1 MAQAEEEVATLK
13 EDIAREELRTNAL
26 RLLRETVAQC
36 RAEALAA
43 VVGPVQHAATRT
55 LQRIA
60 GGRLG
65 GIQLGETFAP
75 AHVLPQLAEIPI
87 RLDDV
92 SGGEREQIYLA
103 TRLALADVLAKEERQ
118 LVVLDD
124 VLTVTD
130 TGRLARVLNVLEE
143 AAQRLQVLII
153 TCHPE
158 RYRGLDGAQFFD
170 LEATL
175 HDGAAA

>member
-1 MAQAEEEVATLK
+1 V
-13 EDIAREELRTNAL
+13 
-26 RLLRETVAQC
+26 
-36 RAEALAA
+36 
-43 VVGPVQHAATRT
+43 PVQLAATRT

-65 GIQLGETFAP
+65 NIQLGETFEP
-75 AHVLPQLAEIPI
+75 AHVLPQLAEVPV

-103 TRLALADVLAKEERQ
+103 TRLALAEVLAKPEPQ

-124 VLTVTD
+124 VLTATD
-130 TGRLARVLNVLEE
+130 TGRLARILTILEE

-158 RYRGLDGAQFFD
+158 RYRGLDGACFFD
-170 LEATL
+170 LESIL
-175 HDGAAA
+175 HDAADI